1 MDTITQTG
9 ALTETPLA
17 KSEQARFF
25 VATRFGNLECLTATF
40 RAHRYAPH
48 MHETYA
54 IGCILAGCEA
64 FELRGARHYAGAG
77 DVAIVNPH
85 EVHDGEPRGD
95 GYSYRMTYPT
105 VALMQRIAADVTG
118 RPDAGV
124 PYFPRPTYPDPDG
137 FALFNAAHRALE
149 QDPDK
154 LKGEELLYRAFV
166 HCVAR
171 HARFAPIAAG
181 SERDAVARVKALLG
195 ERYAEDLP
203 LDALAAE
210 ARLSPFQL
218 IRAFRRETAMTP
230 HAYLV
235 DRRVQVAREKL
246 RGADSLAA
254 VAAATGFAD
263 QAHLSRAFKA
273 RIGVPPGAY
282 RAAVQA

>member
-1 MDTITQTG
+1 MDTMTQTG
-9 ALTETPLA
+9 AMAEAPLA
-17 KSEQARFF
+17 GDEQARFF

-48 MHETYA
+48 MHDTYA
-54 IGCILAGCEA
+54 IGCILAGCES
-64 FELRGARHYAGAG
+64 FVLRGAKHYAGAG

-85 EVHDGEPRGD
+85 EVHDGEPCGD

-105 VALMQRIAADVTG
+105 VALMQRVAEDVTG
-118 RPDAGV
+118 RATPGV
-124 PYFPRPTYPDPDG
+124 PFFPQSTYPDPEG
-137 FALFNAAHRALE
+137 FALFIAAHQALE
-149 QDPDK
+149 QDSDK

-171 HARFAPIAAG
+171 YARLTPIAAG
-181 SERDAVARVKALLG
+181 SERHAVTRVKAMLS
-195 ERYAEDLP
+195 ERYAEDLS
-203 LDALAAE
+203 LDALATE
-210 ARLSPFQL
+210 AGLSPFQL

-235 DRRVQVAREKL
+235 DRRVQAARAKL
-246 RGADSLAA
+246 RGGDTLAA

-273 RIGVPPGAY
+273 RVGVPPGAF
-282 RAAVQA
+282 RSAILS

>member
-1 MDTITQTG
+1 MNTMTQTG
-9 ALTETPLA
+9 ALAAAPLGT
-17 KSEQARFF
+17 SEQARFF

-48 MHETYA
+48 MHDSYA
-54 IGCILAGCEA
+54 IGCILAGCES

-85 EVHDGEPRGD
+85 EVHDGEPCGA

-105 VALMQRIAADVTG
+105 VALMQRIAEDVTG
-118 RPDAGV
+118 RPNAGV
-124 PYFPRPTYPDPDG
+124 PYFPQTTYPDPEG
-137 FALFNAAHRALE
+137 FALFVAAHRALE
-149 QDPDK
+149 RDQDK
-154 LKGEELLYRAFV
+154 LQGEELLYRAFV

-171 HARFAPIAAG
+171 YAQFGAVGVG
-181 SERDAVARVKALLG
+181 SERDAVARVKAMLG
-195 ERYAEDLP
+195 ERYAEDLS

-210 ARLSPFQL
+210 AGLSPFQL

-246 RGADSLAA
+246 RGAASLAA

-273 RIGVPPGAY
+273 RVGVPPGAY
-282 RAAVQA
+282 RSAVLS